1 MKLDYHQRNL
11 YNIGVS
17 YRKADAHT
25 RGRYSLSKQNQIEL
39 LKEAKNIGLDGVF
52 VLSTCNRTEIT
63 GFSEHPFQLIQLLC
77 KYSGGNVEEF
87 AQISYVFKSNEAVN
101 QLFRIS
107 TGLESQILGDYE
119 IVGQLKLAFKLAKK
133 YQTIN
138 AQLERLLN
146 LVLQASKK
154 VKNLTQLS
162 SGTTSV
168 SYAAVQYI
176 IHNVPNYDQKN
187 ILVFG
192 LGKMGK
198 HTCKNLAQYTK
209 NKSVCLINRTEEKAI
224 SFVKEHSMIR
234 NSSINNLSSEIA
246 NTDILIVS
254 TGSDTPTITKK
265 HISPEK
271 EILILDLSMPENVDP
286 TVNHLKNVSLVNVD
300 ELSKITLETLSTRQ
314 KEVPKAEEIIE
325 LYKEEFNDWLNNR
338 KLVPAIN
345 ALKESLEIIKKDEIN
360 FQKKKIKN
368 FDETQA
374 EILTNRFIQ
383 KITTQF
389 VKHLK
394 EEETSVNDSIQVMS
408 KVFGNT

>member
-1 MKLDYHQRNL
+1 
-11 YNIGVS
+11 
-17 YRKADAHT
+17 
-25 RGRYSLSKQNQIEL
+25 LSKQNQIEL

-101 QLFRIS
+101 QLFRIG

-154 VKNLTQLS
+154 VKNSTQLS